1 MVTPITDP
9 EVCIEMKSVLIAL
22 RAVKEG
28 LLDDQLDE
36 KAKAR
41 LLKELNAYAVSI
53 IEADMRAQPETYVEH
68 PDGSFSLAH

>member
-1 MVTPITDP
+1 MSAIADP
-9 EVCIEMKSVLIAL
+9 KVCIEMRSVLIAS

-28 LLDDQLDE
+28 LLDHQLDE

-41 LLKELNAYAVSI
+41 LLAELNAYAESI

-68 PDGSFSLAH
+68 PDGTWSLTN